1 MRFPSTGTSLST
13 AGAAPSVIDF
23 LGPQT
28 ADLVYEEVA
37 TEQVEQPALAFTAD
51 QLQSMFDELL
61 DHEFPDQ
68 LEKAAAKAMIEDAAH
83 NAEGAEAD
91 SEDLL
96 NRLMGNI
103 SVLVN
108 DEIGEAVRGDVDMSG
123 AKTGKAGLAA
133 GGSMAYL
140 LKRNMASKLRLIKIL
155 ETFWLFVRMSKKFVP
170 PHVPHPHPP
179 HKAHPPQK
187 SHPHPVPPPQKTH
200 PHPVPPPVKGHPS
213 PHPPTTSSTTS
224 APGDTTKPAPPAG
237 TTAPVPKGNSETTLF
252 LNVAPLVLLNRL
264 CQGQREACAQVFAE
278 SLHTAIYAETQD
290 PQFTKD
296 RVKMG
301 NVTPR
306 GSGVAQVVIIVGDG
320 DLRFAKVLEKV
331 MADVPKCNS
340 SPSLPIC
347 QTMTGDTLAKN
358 NVAPTVSGVRVVQ

>member
-1 MRFPSTGTSLST
+1 MSRIIQAVAATGLFAYLLDGTSLST

-23 LGPQT
+23 LAFQT
-28 ADLVYEEVA
+28 ADSVYEEAA
-37 TEQVEQPALAFTAD
+37 TEQVEQPALAFTAV

-68 LEKAAAKAMIEDAAH
+68 LEKAAAKAMIEDAAQ
-83 NAEGAEAD
+83 NAEGTEVD

-96 NRLMGNI
+96 NRLMANI

-108 DEIGEAVRGDVDMSG
+108 DEIGEAVRGDVDTSG
-123 AKTGKAGLAA
+123 ATTGKAGLAG

-187 SHPHPVPPPQKTH
+187 SHPHPVPPPM
-200 PHPVPPPVKGHPS
+200 KGHPS
-213 PHPPTTSSTTS
+213 PTTSSTTS
-224 APGDTTKPAPPAG
+224 APGHTTKPAPPAG
-237 TTAPVPKGNSETTLF
+237 TTIPVPKGNSETTLF
-252 LNVAPLVLLNRL
+252 LNVAPLVLLNRI

-331 MADVPKCNS
+331 MADVPKCS
-340 SPSLPIC
+340 SNPSLPIC